1 MQDETSSTRT
11 VLLQAGA
18 GDSREDYFLA
28 PVEAVKKQSILIR
41 TMMEDDDDADTGIT
55 DLSTVSLEELKA
67 RELIPLPELSADIL
81 KLVIQFMIKHRDDPL
96 KKIEKPI
103 KTTSLKEIVGEW
115 DAEFVNLE
123 QEPLFKLILAANYLD
138 MPDLLELGIC
148 KLATMVKGKDP
159 EEIKRL
165 FNIEPDI
172 TPEEEKM
179 VRDSNPWIFNVE
191 NVTPVWLWWHYKQ

>member
-191 NVTPVWLWWHYKQ
+191 NVTPV